1 MTAMSHD
8 QFSPEKRSWIMS
20 RVKGRNTVPEIK
32 LRRELWRRGLRYRV
46 EVRELPGKPD
56 VVFSR
61 AKVAVFVDG
70 AFWHGNKFSLDR
82 LDQMSEYWRHKIRR
96 NIARDA
102 QNNER
107 LETMGYLVLR
117 FLEQDVLK
125 NASELAAQI
134 GEAVKSRLKQ
144 KRGSST

>member
-1 MTAMSHD
+1 MSRD

-20 RVKGRNTVPEIK
+20 KVKGKDTTPETK

-46 EVRELPGKPD
+46 EVKKLPGRPD
-56 VVFSR
+56 IVFLK

-70 AFWHGNKFSLDR
+70 AFWHGKKFSLDR
-82 LDQMSEYWRHKIRR
+82 LDQMSDYWRQKIRR
-96 NIARDA
+96 NMARDA

-107 LETMGYLVLR
+107 LGAMGYLVLR

-134 GEAVKSRLKQ
+134 GEAVSGRIKQ

>member
-1 MTAMSHD
+1 MSRD

-20 RVKGRNTVPEIK
+20 KVRGKDTAPEIK
-32 LRRELWRRGLRYRV
+32 LRRELWHRGLRYRV
-46 EVRELPGKPD
+46 RVRELPGKPD
-56 VVFSR
+56 IVFPK

-70 AFWHGNKFSLDR
+70 AFWHGKKFSVER
-82 LDQMSEYWRHKIRR
+82 LDEMSDYWRQKIRR
-96 NIARDA
+96 NMARDT

-125 NASELAAQI
+125 NVSELAAKI
-134 GEAVKSRLKQ
+134 GEAVNNRIKP
-144 KRGSST
+144 

>member
-1 MTAMSHD
+1 MSPD

-20 RVKGRNTVPEIK
+20 RVKSKDTTPEIK

-46 EVRELPGKPD
+46 DVKELPGKPD
-56 VVFSR
+56 IVFPG

-70 AFWHGNKFSLDR
+70 AFWHGKKFSLDL
-82 LDQMSEYWRHKIRR
+82 LDRMSEYWRQKIRR
-96 NIARDA
+96 NMMRDA

-117 FLEQDVLK
+117 FLEQDVLR

-134 GEAVKSRLKQ
+134 EEAVNGRIKRKQ
-144 KRGSST
+144 GSST